1 MDASGQ
7 ISEQDNELVEPD
19 GGAVADHAVASVRER
34 RRAGRPSTR
43 QVPSPGSAS
52 ENESEQPHDE
62 KPLVP
67 AQWPVLALVT
77 AGAALVCGAIGH
89 VLPTIPVLVS
99 FLGAA
104 VLFGTSRIVSE
115 RANLNPILAMGVFA
129 FLPHLLVGF
138 AFSQWMAQ
146 GGLSAG
152 LGLAAIIGAG
162 NLTAVFL
169 SGRPFALLFVKLGL
183 WAPVAAESFL
193 IGDTIVLIAF
203 LLAACGGI
211 AIALYQERFDRRS
224 EEERQADERLRNR
237 SIDIMRDYEATGQ
250 GWFWETDRDGR
261 IVYISQE
268 FADRYGLDYDGL
280 IGKFFTRVFEV
291 DPDERD
297 AERTI
302 KFHFTAH
309 SAFHDMPVPG
319 VDVNGEGLVW
329 WAINGRPIFDGFD
342 NFCGFRGSGT
352 DLTERRRS
360 AERASRLAL
369 YDSLTGL
376 ANRHSLSQML
386 SKLLTHREPHRRV
399 CTILMLDLDRFK
411 HVNDTYGHPTGDAL
425 LVQVARRLEK
435 VVGQL
440 GVVGRLGGDEFKII
454 IPRACQQSQLEQLAN
469 DIIHAVSQPYS
480 IEGKRMVIGVSI
492 GMASAPDHGSCSE
505 RLIRSADLALY
516 SAKDAGR
523 GRFRMFSYDLHAA
536 AQERNQLEEELRQAV
551 DSGGLQ
557 LHYQP
562 VVDTVT
568 EQISGFEALL
578 RWNHPTHGWISP
590 EKFVP
595 VAEDAGLIVAIGEWA
610 IRRACADL
618 ARWPEKVRCAVN
630 VSPLQFADPNLP
642 STIARTIENAG
653 IDPSRL
659 ELEIT
664 ESVFLDDGENT
675 DATFAALKKVGVR
688 LALDDFGTGYSS
700 LGYLKNAPFD
710 KIKIDQGFVRGATL
724 PGSRNG
730 AIIAAISS
738 LADALGMDTTAEG
751 VENLDELDLVRR
763 HGCSHIQGYIYSKP
777 LSSQDAYDRLAEG
790 LDIKPTGPRMS
801 REGRQA
807 MFRRVV
813 LQHGEDFYNG
823 TVRNL
828 STQGALIEGLWNVPE
843 GTRFRIAL
851 TDKLAVDAEV
861 RWCLENRVGVSFD
874 KKLRRGEKGQ
884 LDLSPDQGERTQ
896 QDRSEETRRSA

>member
-1 MDASGQ
+1 MDAVGQ
-7 ISEQDNELVEPD
+7 DLMQGQDVVEDPEAAVPD
-19 GGAVADHAVASVRER
+19 GTHTRVAERRRVGQPSVRQSAQIEPAVADDTAEADDD
-34 RRAGRPSTR
+34 
-43 QVPSPGSAS
+43 SPF
-52 ENESEQPHDE
+52 
-62 KPLVP
+62 VP
-67 AQWPVLALVT
+67 AQWPAI
-77 AGAALVCGAIGH
+77 GAATLTSALVCGALGH
-89 VLPTIPVLVS
+89 VLPTIAAIVSFIAASLLFVLSGRLRLPIVNRPIAIGVLALLPHVLVGYAYS
-99 FLGAA
+99 D
-104 VLFGTSRIVSE
+104 
-115 RANLNPILAMGVFA
+115 
-129 FLPHLLVGF
+129 
-138 AFSQWMAQ
+138 WMQ
-146 GGLSAG
+146 NGGLAFG
-152 LGLAAIIGAG
+152 LGIAAIIVAG
-162 NLTAVFL
+162 NLAAVFL
-169 SGRPFALLFVKLGL
+169 SGRPFALLLTKLGL
-183 WAPVAAESFL
+183 WGPFAGQAFL
-193 IGDTIVLIAF
+193 TGDLTVLVAF
-203 LLAACGGI
+203 LLATCGGI
-211 AIALYQERFDRRS
+211 AIALYQERFDRRR
-224 EEERQADERLRNR
+224 EEMRQTDERLRNR

-280 IGKFFTRVFEV
+280 IGKVFTKVFEIA
-291 DPDERD
+291 PEERE

-302 KFHFTAH
+302 KFHFTAQ

-319 VDVNGEGLVW
+319 VDIDGEGMVW
-329 WAINGRPIFDGFD
+329 WSINGRPIFDGFD

-369 YDSLTGL
+369 FDSLTGL

-386 SKLLTHREPHRRV
+386 SKLLTHRDPNRRV

-411 HVNDTYGHPTGDAL
+411 HVNDTFGHPTGDAL

-454 IPRACQQSQLEQLAN
+454 IPKECPQHQLDQLAS
-469 DIIHAVSQPYS
+469 DIIHALSQPYS
-480 IEGKRMVIGVSI
+480 IDGKRMVIGVSI
-492 GMASAPDHGSCSE
+492 GIATAPAHGSCSE

-523 GRFRMFSYDLHAA
+523 GRYRTFSYDLHAA
-536 AQERNQLEEELRQAV
+536 AQERNQLEEELRKAV
-551 DSGGLQ
+551 DDGSLQ

-562 VVDTVT
+562 VVDTLS

-630 VSPLQFADPNLP
+630 VSPLQFVDPNLP
-642 STIARTIENAG
+642 GMIARTIENAG

-777 LSSQDAYDRLAEG
+777 LSAKEAYERLDEG
-790 LDIKPTGPRMS
+790 LAIKPNGPRMS
-801 REGRQA
+801 REARQA
-807 MFRRVV
+807 MLRRVV
-813 LQHGEDFYNG
+813 LQHDEDFYNG
-823 TVRNL
+823 TIRNL
-828 STQGALIEGLWNVPE
+828 SAQGALIEGLWNVPE

-851 TDKLAVDAEV
+851 TEQVAVNAEV
-861 RWCLENRVGVSFD
+861 RWCVENRIGVRFD
-874 KKLRRGEKGQ
+874 EKLKRDDRGKF
-884 LDLSPDQGERTQ
+884 DLTALARDPAQRDQVQ
-896 QDRSEETRRSA
+896 QTRRSA

>member
-7 ISEQDNELVEPD
+7 ISEQGSEVAELDDGATVGEPI
-19 GGAVADHAVASVRER
+19 AAAPER
-34 RRAGRPSTR
+34 RRIGRPSIR
-43 QVPSPGSAS
+43 QAASPTPSPDEQSAQTS
-52 ENESEQPHDE
+52 ENA
-62 KPLVP
+62 PLVP
-67 AQWPVLALVT
+67 TQWPVLALVT
-77 AGAALVCGAIGH
+77 VGAALVCGAIGH
-89 VLPTIPVLVS
+89 VLPTIPSLVS

-104 VLFGTSRIVSE
+104 LIFAMSRAIRQNAS
-115 RANLNPILAMGVFA
+115 LQPIAAIAGFA
-129 FLPHLLVGF
+129 VLPHLLVGF
-138 AFSQWMAQ
+138 AFSHWMAE
-146 GGLSAG
+146 GGLPMG
-152 LGLAAIIGAG
+152 LGIAAIIGAG
-162 NLTAVFL
+162 NLAAVFL

-183 WAPVAAESFL
+183 WAPFASQAFL
-193 IGDTIVLIAF
+193 AGDAIVLIAF
-203 LLAACGGI
+203 LLATCGGI
-211 AIALYQERFDRRS
+211 AIALYQERFDRRN
-224 EEERQADERLRNR
+224 EEQRQADERLRNR

-250 GWFWETDRDGR
+250 GWFWETDREGR

-280 IGKFFTRVFEV
+280 IGKLFTRVFEV

-302 KFHFTAH
+302 KFHFTAQ

-319 VDVNGEGLVW
+319 VDIDGEGLVW
-329 WAINGRPIFDGFD
+329 WSINGRPIFDGFD

-386 SKLLTHREPHRRV
+386 SKLLTHREPQRRL

-411 HVNDTYGHPTGDAL
+411 HVNDTYGHPTGDAF

-454 IPRACQQSQLEQLAN
+454 IPRVCPQQQLEQLAN
-469 DIIHAVSQPYS
+469 DLIHALSQPYS
-480 IEGKRMVIGVSI
+480 IEGKRLVIGVSI
-492 GMASAPDHGSCSE
+492 GIATAPDHGSCSE

-516 SAKDAGR
+516 AAKDAGR
-523 GRFRMFSYDLHAA
+523 GRYRMFSYDLHAA

-551 DSGGLQ
+551 DNGSLQ

-562 VVDTVT
+562 VVDTVA

-630 VSPLQFADPNLP
+630 VSPLQFVDPNLP
-642 STIARTIENAG
+642 GMIARTIENAG

-751 VENLDELDLVRR
+751 VENLDELDLIRR

-777 LSSQDAYDRLAEG
+777 LSAKEAYERLDEG
-790 LDIKPTGPRMS
+790 LAIKPNGPRMS
-801 REGRQA
+801 REARQA
-807 MFRRVV
+807 MLRRVV
-813 LQHGEDFYNG
+813 LQHEDDFYNG
-823 TVRNL
+823 TIRNL
-828 STQGALIEGLWNVPE
+828 SAQGALIEGLWNVPE

-851 TDKLAVDAEV
+851 TDQVAVNAEV
-861 RWCLENRVGVSFD
+861 RWCVENRIGVRFD
-874 KKLRRGEKGQ
+874 EKLKRDDRGKF
-884 LDLSPDQGERTQ
+884 DLTSLASSTTQRDQAPQ
-896 QDRSEETRRSA
+896 TRRSA

>member
-1 MDASGQ
+1 MYAGAQDLEQGQDSVQNPQAAIPEEASAL
-7 ISEQDNELVEPD
+7 EK
-19 GGAVADHAVASVRER
+19 ER
-34 RRAGRPSTR
+34 RRAGKPSLR
-43 QVPSPGSAS
+43 QSVNAQAVVDDDV
-52 ENESEQPHDE
+52 EDDT
-62 KPLVP
+62 PLVP
-67 AQWPVLALVT
+67 AQWPIIAAVT
-77 AGAALVCGAIGH
+77 VVSLLVCGAIGH
-89 VLPTIPVLVS
+89 VVPTIPAVS
-99 FLGAA
+99 AFIAGCL
-104 VLFGTSRIVSE
+104 LFMMSGRIRLRLKE
-115 RANLNPILAMGVFA
+115 RAVAIGAFA
-129 FLPHLLVGF
+129 LLPHMLVGF
-138 AFSQWMAQ
+138 AYSDWMLN
-146 GGLSAG
+146 GGLPAG
-152 LGLAAIIGAG
+152 LGIAAIIVSG
-162 NLTAVFL
+162 NLAAVFL
-169 SGRPFALLFVKLGL
+169 SGRPFTLLLTKLGL
-183 WAPVAAESFL
+183 WGPLSAQAFL
-193 IGDTIVLIAF
+193 TGNIIVLVAF
-203 LLAACGGI
+203 LLATCGGI
-211 AIALYQERFDRRS
+211 AIALYQERFGRLS
-224 EEERQADERLRNR
+224 EEARQADERLRNR

-250 GWFWETDRDGR
+250 GWFWETDQAGR

-280 IGKFFTRVFEV
+280 IGKVFTDVFEV
-291 DPDERD
+291 APEERD

-302 KFHFTAH
+302 KFHFTAQ

-319 VDVNGEGLVW
+319 VDIDGEGMVW

-360 AERASRLAL
+360 AERASRLAMF
-369 YDSLTGL
+369 DSLTGL

-386 SKLLTHREPHRRV
+386 SKLLTHRDPNRRI

-435 VVGQL
+435 VVGGL

-454 IPRACQQSQLEQLAN
+454 IPRECPQHQLDQLAG
-469 DIIHAVSQPYS
+469 DIIHALSQPYS
-480 IEGKRMVIGVSI
+480 IDGKRMVIGVSI
-492 GMASAPDHGSCSE
+492 GIATAPGHGSCSE

-536 AQERNQLEEELRQAV
+536 AQERNQLEEELRKAV
-551 DSGGLQ
+551 DDGSLQ
-557 LHYQP
+557 LYYQP
-562 VVDTVT
+562 VVDTLS
-568 EQISGFEALL
+568 EEISGFEALL
-578 RWNHPTHGWISP
+578 RWNHPSHGWISP

-610 IRRACADL
+610 IRKACDDL
-618 ARWPEKVRCAVN
+618 SHWPDKVRCAVN
-630 VSPLQFADPNLP
+630 VSPLQFADPHLP
-642 STIARTIENAG
+642 DMIARAIAKAE

-738 LADALGMDTTAEG
+738 LASALGMDTTAEG
-751 VENLDELDLVRR
+751 VENLDELDLIRR

-777 LSSQDAYDRLAEG
+777 LSSKEAYDRLEEG
-790 LDIKPTGPRMS
+790 LAIKPTGPRMS
-801 REGRQA
+801 REHRQA
-807 MFRRVV
+807 MLRRVV
-813 LQHGEDFYNG
+813 LQHDEDFYNG
-823 TVRNL
+823 TIRNL
-828 STQGALIEGLWNVPE
+828 SAQGALIEGLWNVPE

-851 TDKLAVDAEV
+851 SEKVAVNAEV
-861 RWCLENRVGVSFD
+861 RWCVENRIGVRFAE
-874 KKLRRGEKGQ
+874 KLKRDDRGKF
-884 LDLSPDQGERTQ
+884 DLSSLANVRDQREQ
-896 QDRSEETRRSA
+896 AHPNRRSA